1 MRVRDDA
8 WAWAGNLLLTA
19 TVGRGWVLLAGL
31 LGILLI
37 TNLTAFALLIALRK
51 SHGRGEL
58 KIKTPISNHYRSN
71 LGPKG
76 NSTLDPAAQKCQEP
90 TVVS

>member
-37 TNLTAFALLIALRK
+37 TNLAAFALLIALRK

-58 KIKTPISNHYRSN
+58 KIKTPFLTITDRTSAPRVTRRSIQQHRN
-71 LGPKG
+71 VK
-76 NSTLDPAAQKCQEP
+76 NR
-90 TVVS
+90 